1 VGSESEPS
9 HTEGDLPE
17 LPEVET
23 IVRDLRQRVV
33 GRKIDS
39 VQVHLDKIVRNGS
52 RRLPKLL
59 LEQAM
64 VEVRRWGKH
73 IIMKTESGNQI
84 VVHLKMT
91 GQFLW
96 GGKSDEWPK
105 HTHIIIGF
113 KDGHALAYR
122 DIRQFGYWLGF
133 DRKGFAKWAAEQPT
147 GPDPLE
153 LTDHEFAELLATKKG
168 RIKGVLLN
176 QGLIS
181 GLGNIYTD
189 EALFAAGINPMC
201 PANGVSSEHAC
212 QLHEHICRILEEA
225 IRQRGSTVSDYVG
238 LSGVGGQYQ
247 NQHKVYGRT
256 GEACVCCGG
265 PLERKIVAGRGT
277 HFCPVCQPEP

>member
-1 VGSESEPS
+1 M
-9 HTEGDLPE
+9 PE

-39 VQVHLDKIVRNGS
+39 VKVHLDKIVRTGA
-52 RRLPKLL
+52 RRLPRLL
-59 LEQAM
+59 LGQSV

-73 IIMKTESGNQI
+73 IIMVTGSGNHL

-96 GGKSDEWPK
+96 GLKTDEWPK

-113 KDGHALAYR
+113 EDGHALVYR
-122 DIRQFGYWLGF
+122 DIRQFGYWLAF
-133 DRKGFAKWAAEQPT
+133 DYEGYTKWAAEQAT

-153 LTDHEFAELLATKKG
+153 LTDQDFAQKLANKKG

-176 QGLIS
+176 QAVIS

-189 EALFAAGINPMC
+189 EALFAAGINPAC
-201 PANGVSSEHAC
+201 SANQISTEQAC
-212 QLHEHICRILEEA
+212 QLHQHICRILEEA
-225 IRQRGSTVSDYVG
+225 ICLRGSTVSDYVG
-238 LSGVGGQYQ
+238 LSGVGGEYQ
-247 NQHKVYGRT
+247 NRHQVYGRT
-256 GEACVCCGG
+256 GEPCVCCGE
-265 PLERKIVAGRGT
+265 PLERTIVAGRGT
-277 HFCPVCQPEP
+277 HYCPVCQPE